1 MKIGLPMSLNLFF
14 WGCVSFIRVLWEK
27 FRPPQFSLSLKQL
40 NALKRQVAVCM
51 PAHNEEAVLESAIAA
66 ITTQIPAQQIYVVS
80 DGSRDA
86 TATIARRLN
95 CSVLELSPGRG
106 KARALE
112 TLIQK
117 FSLLA
122 KYRYILFVDADTQ
135 LEPYYVKHALGLFV
149 HEPEVAAI
157 AAYAIPIWEN
167 RRHISLQNFIAAYR
181 TKLYTVLQMF
191 LMYGQT
197 WKYCNINAVIPGF
210 AAMYPTQVLR
220 KLDLVTPGI
229 LIEDFNLAFQIHK
242 KNLGWIAHFRAI
254 AARYHDPVN
263 FIDYSAQIRRW
274 NVGFYQTIRK
284 WGVWPSLF
292 WIFTLL
298 FSLEVALFSLVSL
311 FAPLVFM
318 ASIFLFAAQRFAGL
332 NLFTMLYPYF
342 IGYLEF
348 IVAIVILDYALTV
361 FIAAKNRAP
370 MLLFWGIGFFLFNL
384 INSWVLLISIPQGLL
399 TRSTGRWVPAKRA

>member
-1 MKIGLPMSLNLFF
+1 MKIGLPLSLNLFF
-14 WGCVSFIRVLWEK
+14 WGCVSFMRVFWEK
-27 FRPPQFSLSLKQL
+27 FRPPQYSLTQEQL
-40 NALKRQVAVCM
+40 SSLKRQVAVCI
-51 PAHNEEAVLESAIAA
+51 PAHNEETVLESAIAA
-66 ITTQIPAQQIYVVS
+66 ITTQIPGQQIYVVS
-80 DGSRDA
+80 DGSHDA
-86 TATIARRLN
+86 TAAIARRLN
-95 CSVLELSPGRG
+95 CSVLELSSGRG

-112 TLIQK
+112 QLIKK

-122 KYRYILFVDADTQ
+122 KYRYILFIDADTE
-135 LEPYYVKHALGLFV
+135 LEPYFVKHALGLFT

-181 TKLYTVLQMF
+181 TKLYAILQIF

-210 AAMYPTQVLR
+210 AAMYPTRVLR

-229 LIEDFNLAFQIHK
+229 VIEDFNLAFQIHK

-263 FIDYSAQIRRW
+263 FTDYSAQVRRW
-274 NVGFYQTIRK
+274 NVGFYQAIRK

-311 FAPLVFM
+311 FAPLVFVT
-318 ASIFLFAAQRFAGL
+318 SIFFLIVQQFAGFNLFAMFS
-332 NLFTMLYPYF
+332 PYF

-348 IVAIVILDYALTV
+348 IVSIVILDYALTV
-361 FIAAKNRAP
+361 FIAVKNRAP
-370 MLLFWGIGFFLFNL
+370 MLLLWGIGFFLFNL